1 MRKKQLLFVTYHDE
15 SFDEGFSYAIDLAKT
30 MNDNIAILM
39 VYKRKV
45 MERFEDT
52 MVAVTFA
59 EVGEHKTARELIK
72 EDYEKRNIDY
82 ERKIVGLKEK
92 GSQSGIAVE
101 ISFAAMDVVSSVR
114 NFIRQNKSVDIV
126 LLSPS
131 ITSDGHLTSRELNRL
146 VKTTSRPIVTM
157 SKQAHIA

>member
-1 MRKKQLLFVTYHDE
+1 MAGTKKKPVGKMIIT
-15 SFDEGFSYAIDLAKT
+15 
-30 MNDNIAILM
+30 
-39 VYKRKV
+39 KRKV
-45 MERFEDT
+45 MERLEDA

-59 EVGEHKTARELIK
+59 EAGEHKTARELIK
-72 EDYEKRNIDY
+72 NDYKKRNIDY
-82 ERKIVGLKEK
+82 EKKITGLKERA
-92 GSQSGIAVE
+92 SQSGIAMD

-114 NFIRQNKSVDIV
+114 NFIRQNKSVDMV

-157 SKQAHIA
+157 SKQAHIAYKK